1 MFLVKSSATVCTPTA
16 RGSNDSFTS
25 TCLQLHI
32 MQLPANPFLGQVLPS
47 SICTYNVFYAT
58 DTSPRALCVRS
69 RHGLVLSGCLSVFVI
84 TQTVSRRS
92 GLNVGAAHAYSES
105 NFIIIT
111 TTTVIMRTVHVF
123 LAVREIPRTLRGHVL
138 KWRDTLKRTLSQVFK
153 TVA

>member
-1 MFLVKSSATVCTPTA
+1 MIAS
-16 RGSNDSFTS
+16 
-25 TCLQLHI
+25 H
-32 MQLPANPFLGQVLPS
+32 LPAYSYTSCNSPPTPS
-47 SICTYNVFYAT
+47 WDRYSPRESAHTT

-123 LAVREIPRTLRGHVL
+123 LAEREIPRAFKGPRFKVQGHL
-138 KWRDTLKRTLSQVFK
+138 KTD
-153 TVA
+153 TVAGLQDSSVKFCGHKTIKRNNSQ